1 MTKDDGFDRD
11 EDIQVPLAGR
21 QPSGKYWMSNSYVLL
36 LRGEKLIQTKIWTQ
50 LLLEDKSPTLVIG
63 LLNLE
68 QEMLFF
74 ASLFEDVVT
83 DVGINEQLIYVS
95 VISK

>member
-1 MTKDDGFDRD
+1 
-11 EDIQVPLAGR
+11 
-21 QPSGKYWMSNSYVLL
+21 MSNSYVLL

-63 LLNLE
+63 LLNLK